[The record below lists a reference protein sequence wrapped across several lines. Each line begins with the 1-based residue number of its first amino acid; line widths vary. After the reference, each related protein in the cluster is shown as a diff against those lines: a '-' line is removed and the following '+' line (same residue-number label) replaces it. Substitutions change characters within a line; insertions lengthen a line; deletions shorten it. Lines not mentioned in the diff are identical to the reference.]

1 MARKYKNPKKPN
13 IISLRISDDDMEIVQ
28 QVMDSTNTR
37 ASDLMRD
44 AFAMIRARWEMS
56 LCAETPLEN

>member
-13 IISLRISDDDMEIVQ
+13 IVSLRISDDDMEIVQ
-28 QVMDSTNTR
+28 RAMELTNSK

-44 AFAMIRARWEMS
+44 AFSLIKARWEMS
-56 LCAETPLEN
+56 ISAQATMKH